1 MIKKEVNDAKEISDW
16 KRPMCRS
23 R

>member
-1 MIKKEVNDAKEISDW
+1 MIKKEVNDAKDISDW